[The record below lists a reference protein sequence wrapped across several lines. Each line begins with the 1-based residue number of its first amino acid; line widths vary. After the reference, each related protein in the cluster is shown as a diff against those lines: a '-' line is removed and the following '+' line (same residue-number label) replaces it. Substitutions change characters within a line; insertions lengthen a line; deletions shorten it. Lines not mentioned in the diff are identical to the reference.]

1 MTNPKVTSWDDLK
14 ERIDHLDRKLDR
26 TQNIEDRL
34 EKAFRKVTKFRDGM
48 ISKGYS
54 YAMVEEFNQAIQPIE
69 SHYNEL
75 QNRRKK
81 LQKIKEQAEQLRKA
95 EQEKQRRRKAAIVEH
110 VFRKE
115 KEFPYNTDC
124 RNFTF
129 TDGEAIC
136 EVKMDLQY
144 CGDRC
149 PYTTTKPC
157 SNKVDAKGRT
167 VAYNRR

>member
-1 MTNPKVTSWDDLK
+1 
-14 ERIDHLDRKLDR
+14 
-26 TQNIEDRL
+26 
-34 EKAFRKVTKFRDGM
+34 M

-95 EQEKQRRRKAAIVEH
+95 EQEKQRRRKAANVEH

-136 EVKMDLQY
+136 SALAGEFF
-144 CGDRC
+144 
-149 PYTTTKPC
+149 TTSAIWETH
-157 SNKVDAKGRT
+157 SSE
-167 VAYNRR
+167 

>member
-34 EKAFRKVTKFRDGM
+34 EKAFRKVTK
-48 ISKGYS
+48 
-54 YAMVEEFNQAIQPIE
+54 VEEFNQAIQPIE

-167 VAYNRR
+167 VAYKRR